1 MKFNLKLFL
10 AVIVLLSVAG
20 GVTAQSGTKGDQAK
34 LPSNR
39 PLPDHRALQRKLE
52 TMRAQ
57 AAKHNTQIR
66 QENLLNPAQPGSNP
80 TLQAYPNDIRRP
92 AQKVIAN

>member
-1 MKFNLKLFL
+1 MKFTFKLIL
-10 AVIVLLSVAG
+10 AVSILLSVAG
-20 GVTAQSGTKGDQAK
+20 GVNAQSGSKADQAK

-39 PLPDHRALQRKLE
+39 PMPDHRVMQRKLE
-52 TMRAQ
+52 MMRAQ
-57 AAKHNTQIR
+57 AAKHNSQVR
-66 QENLLNPAQPGSNP
+66 QENFSNPAQPGSNP